1 MQKYLQSAAAKLLSN
16 EGSMKDYLFGF
27 DQRLEQQIMAD
38 EVSNAITDKEVLV
51 CEAGTGTGKTLGY
64 LTPIFLAKER
74 AIIST
79 ATKALQDQLFY
90 RDIPVVRR
98 AVGSSKSVAL
108 LKGRQNYLCIH
119 RMHESFG
126 DPRIDVLKTKLLM
139 KVKEWS
145 LETLTGD
152 LEELQILKETSDLKT
167 FITST
172 TDNCLGTDCP
182 KYGNCHVVN
191 ARKEAVTSDVVVV
204 NHHLLFADMALKE
217 NGFTELLPTADIIVL
232 DEAHT
237 LGAYPKPSKR
247 TKLVK
252 QIILRQNPF
261 VVLMS
266 GTPTPESFSQI
277 YHQVYACAK
286 NPFSQYKTF
295 YKFAK
300 EYVNVTQQMFHSM
313 PSNNY
318 DDGKPEILDR
328 MKPYMI
334 SYTQK
339 EAGFKSKIQE
349 HVLKVQMSELTYKFV
364 KEMSEHGLIEGK
376 KTKEVIL
383 GDTGVKKM
391 SKIHQLFSGTVKLE
405 NGKRMVTD
413 LSKAK
418 FIRTEFKN
426 QKIGIFYKF
435 KAEYEA
441 LKQVYGDA
449 LTDNLKE
456 FDTTSKSIAL
466 QIASGREGISL
477 KKADCLV
484 YYNIDF
490 SALSYWQ
497 SRDRMTTKD
506 STASD
511 VYWIF
516 AEKGIE
522 TKIYKKVTKKKDY
535 TLKHFEKDLLSL

>member
-1 MQKYLQSAAAKLLSN
+1 MKFRDYQIRIINTATGVLQAHRFVYL
-16 EGSMKDYLFGF
+16 SM
-27 DQRLEQQIMAD
+27 
-38 EVSNAITDKEVLV
+38 EVR
-51 CEAGTGTGKTLGY
+51 TGKTL
-64 LTPIFLAKER
+64 
-74 AIIST
+74 T
-79 ATKALQDQLFY
+79 AL
-90 RDIPVVRR
+90 
-98 AVGSSKSVAL
+98 GVA
-108 LKGRQNYLCIH
+108 
-119 RMHESFG
+119 E
-126 DPRIDVLKTKLLM
+126 KL
-139 KVKEWS
+139 
-145 LETLTGD
+145 G
-152 LEELQILKETSDLKT
+152 
-167 FITST
+167 IT
-172 TDNCLGTDCP
+172 N
-182 KYGNCHVVN
+182 
-191 ARKEAVTSDVVVV
+191 
-204 NHHLLFADMALKE
+204 LLFVTKKKAISSIEADYKKLMPSYQVTVINYESLHKVE
-217 NGFTELLPTADIIVL
+217 GVFDFVVL

-349 HVLKVQMSELTYKFV
+349 HVLKVQMSELTYRFV
-364 KEMSEHGLIEGK
+364 KEMREHGVIEGK

-405 NGKRMVTD
+405 NGKRMITD

-449 LTDNLKE
+449 LTDDLEE
-456 FDTTSKSIAL
+456 FDTTTKSIAL
-466 QIASGREGISL
+466 QIVSGREGISL

-522 TKIYKKVTKKKDY
+522 TKIYKTVTKKKDY

>member
-1 MQKYLQSAAAKLLSN
+1 MKFRDYQIRIIKTATGVLQAHRFVYL
-16 EGSMKDYLFGF
+16 SM
-27 DQRLEQQIMAD
+27 
-38 EVSNAITDKEVLV
+38 EVR
-51 CEAGTGTGKTLGY
+51 TGKTL
-64 LTPIFLAKER
+64 
-74 AIIST
+74 T
-79 ATKALQDQLFY
+79 AL
-90 RDIPVVRR
+90 
-98 AVGSSKSVAL
+98 GVAEKL
-108 LKGRQNYLCIH
+108 GIQN
-119 RMHESFG
+119 
-126 DPRIDVLKTKLLM
+126 
-139 KVKEWS
+139 
-145 LETLTGD
+145 
-152 LEELQILKETSDLKT
+152 
-167 FITST
+167 
-172 TDNCLGTDCP
+172 
-182 KYGNCHVVN
+182 
-191 ARKEAVTSDVVVV
+191 
-204 NHHLLFADMALKE
+204 LLFVTKKKAISSIEADYKKLMP
-217 NGFTELLPTADIIVL
+217 GYQITIINYESLHKVEGVFDFVVL

-349 HVLKVQMSELTYKFV
+349 HVLKVQMSELTYRFV
-364 KEMSEHGLIEGK
+364 KEMREHGVIEGK

-405 NGKRMVTD
+405 NGKRMITD

-449 LTDNLKE
+449 LTDDLEE
-456 FDTTSKSIAL
+456 FDTTTKSIAL
-466 QIASGREGISL
+466 QIVSGREGISL

-522 TKIYKKVTKKKDY
+522 TKIYKTVTKKKDY

>member
-1 MQKYLQSAAAKLLSN
+1 MKFREYQVEIINTAQTVLLAHRFVYL
-16 EGSMKDYLFGF
+16 SM
-27 DQRLEQQIMAD
+27 
-38 EVSNAITDKEVLV
+38 EVR
-51 CEAGTGTGKTLGY
+51 TGKTL
-64 LTPIFLAKER
+64 
-74 AIIST
+74 T
-79 ATKALQDQLFY
+79 AL
-90 RDIPVVRR
+90 
-98 AVGSSKSVAL
+98 GVA
-108 LKGRQNYLCIH
+108 
-119 RMHESFG
+119 E
-126 DPRIDVLKTKLLM
+126 KL
-139 KVKEWS
+139 
-145 LETLTGD
+145 G
-152 LEELQILKETSDLKT
+152 I
-167 FITST
+167 
-172 TDNCLGTDCP
+172 N
-182 KYGNCHVVN
+182 N
-191 ARKEAVTSDVVVV
+191 
-204 NHHLLFADMALKE
+204 LLFVTKKKAISSIEADYKKLMPNYQITVINYESLHKVE
-217 NGFTELLPTADIIVL
+217 GEFDFVVL

-237 LGAYPKPSKR
+237 MGAYPKPSKR
-247 TKLVK
+247 TKLIK
-252 QIILRQNPF
+252 EIIQSQNPY

-277 YHQVYACAK
+277 YHQVYACLE
-286 NPFSQYKTF
+286 NPFNQYKTF

-300 EYVNVTQQMFHSM
+300 EYVNVTQRMFHSM

-318 DDGKPEILDR
+318 DDGKPEIIDM

-339 EAGFKSKIQE
+339 EAGFKSQIKE
-349 HVLKVQMSELTYKFV
+349 HVLKVKMSDLTYRFV
-364 KEMSEHGLIEGK
+364 KEMSEHRLIEGK
-376 KTKEVIL
+376 KTQEVIL
-383 GDTGVKKM
+383 GDTNVKKM

-405 NGKRMVTD
+405 NGTRMITD
-413 LSKAK
+413 LSKAR

-426 QKIGIFYKF
+426 KKIAVFYKF

-441 LKQVYGDA
+441 LKQVYGDGI
-449 LTDNLKE
+449 TDDLNE
-456 FDTTSKSIAL
+456 FDTTSKNIAL

-506 STASD
+506 STVSD

-522 TKIYKKVTKKKDY
+522 TRIYKTVINKKDY

>member
-1 MQKYLQSAAAKLLSN
+1 
-16 EGSMKDYLFGF
+16 
-27 DQRLEQQIMAD
+27 
-38 EVSNAITDKEVLV
+38 
-51 CEAGTGTGKTLGY
+51 
-64 LTPIFLAKER
+64 
-74 AIIST
+74 
-79 ATKALQDQLFY
+79 
-90 RDIPVVRR
+90 
-98 AVGSSKSVAL
+98 
-108 LKGRQNYLCIH
+108 
-119 RMHESFG
+119 
-126 DPRIDVLKTKLLM
+126 
-139 KVKEWS
+139 
-145 LETLTGD
+145 
-152 LEELQILKETSDLKT
+152 
-167 FITST
+167 
-172 TDNCLGTDCP
+172 
-182 KYGNCHVVN
+182 
-191 ARKEAVTSDVVVV
+191 
-204 NHHLLFADMALKE
+204 
-217 NGFTELLPTADIIVL
+217 
-232 DEAHT
+232 
-237 LGAYPKPSKR
+237 
-247 TKLVK
+247 
-252 QIILRQNPF
+252 
-261 VVLMS
+261 
-266 GTPTPESFSQI
+266 
-277 YHQVYACAK
+277 
-286 NPFSQYKTF
+286 
-295 YKFAK
+295 
-300 EYVNVTQQMFHSM
+300 M

-349 HVLKVQMSELTYKFV
+349 HVLKVQMSELTYRFV
-364 KEMSEHGLIEGK
+364 KEMREHGVIEGK

-405 NGKRMVTD
+405 NGKRMITD

-449 LTDNLKE
+449 LTDDLEE
-456 FDTTSKSIAL
+456 FDTTTKSIAL
-466 QIASGREGISL
+466 QIVSGREGISL

-522 TKIYKKVTKKKDY
+522 TKIYKTVTKKKDY

>member
-1 MQKYLQSAAAKLLSN
+1 MKFRDYQIRIINTATGVLQAHRFVYL
-16 EGSMKDYLFGF
+16 SM
-27 DQRLEQQIMAD
+27 
-38 EVSNAITDKEVLV
+38 EVR
-51 CEAGTGTGKTLGY
+51 TGKTL
-64 LTPIFLAKER
+64 
-74 AIIST
+74 T
-79 ATKALQDQLFY
+79 AL
-90 RDIPVVRR
+90 
-98 AVGSSKSVAL
+98 GVAEKL
-108 LKGRQNYLCIH
+108 GIQN
-119 RMHESFG
+119 
-126 DPRIDVLKTKLLM
+126 
-139 KVKEWS
+139 
-145 LETLTGD
+145 
-152 LEELQILKETSDLKT
+152 
-167 FITST
+167 
-172 TDNCLGTDCP
+172 
-182 KYGNCHVVN
+182 
-191 ARKEAVTSDVVVV
+191 
-204 NHHLLFADMALKE
+204 LLFVTKKKAISSIEADYKKLMPSYQITVINYESLHKVE
-217 NGFTELLPTADIIVL
+217 GVFDFVVL

-364 KEMSEHGLIEGK
+364 KEMREHGLIEGK

-405 NGKRMVTD
+405 NGKRMITD

-449 LTDNLKE
+449 LTDDLE
-456 FDTTSKSIAL
+456 DFDTTTKSIAL
-466 QIASGREGISL
+466 QIVSGREGISL

-522 TKIYKKVTKKKDY
+522 TKIYKTVTKKKDY

>member
-1 MQKYLQSAAAKLLSN
+1 MKFRDYQIRIINTATGVLQAHRFVYL
-16 EGSMKDYLFGF
+16 SM
-27 DQRLEQQIMAD
+27 
-38 EVSNAITDKEVLV
+38 EVR
-51 CEAGTGTGKTLGY
+51 TGKTL
-64 LTPIFLAKER
+64 
-74 AIIST
+74 T
-79 ATKALQDQLFY
+79 AL
-90 RDIPVVRR
+90 
-98 AVGSSKSVAL
+98 GVAEKL
-108 LKGRQNYLCIH
+108 GIQN
-119 RMHESFG
+119 
-126 DPRIDVLKTKLLM
+126 
-139 KVKEWS
+139 
-145 LETLTGD
+145 
-152 LEELQILKETSDLKT
+152 
-167 FITST
+167 
-172 TDNCLGTDCP
+172 
-182 KYGNCHVVN
+182 
-191 ARKEAVTSDVVVV
+191 
-204 NHHLLFADMALKE
+204 LLFVTKKKAISSIEADYKKLMPDYQITVINYESLHKVE
-217 NGFTELLPTADIIVL
+217 GVFDFVVL

-364 KEMSEHGLIEGK
+364 KEMREHGVIEGK

-449 LTDNLKE
+449 LTDDLEE
-456 FDTTSKSIAL
+456 FDTTTKSIAL
-466 QIASGREGISL
+466 QIVSGREGISL

-522 TKIYKKVTKKKDY
+522 TKIYKTVTKKKDY

>member
-1 MQKYLQSAAAKLLSN
+1 MKFREYQVEIINTAQTVLLAHRFVYL
-16 EGSMKDYLFGF
+16 SM
-27 DQRLEQQIMAD
+27 
-38 EVSNAITDKEVLV
+38 EVR
-51 CEAGTGTGKTLGY
+51 TGKTL
-64 LTPIFLAKER
+64 
-74 AIIST
+74 T
-79 ATKALQDQLFY
+79 AL
-90 RDIPVVRR
+90 
-98 AVGSSKSVAL
+98 GVA
-108 LKGRQNYLCIH
+108 
-119 RMHESFG
+119 E
-126 DPRIDVLKTKLLM
+126 KL
-139 KVKEWS
+139 
-145 LETLTGD
+145 G
-152 LEELQILKETSDLKT
+152 I
-167 FITST
+167 
-172 TDNCLGTDCP
+172 N
-182 KYGNCHVVN
+182 N
-191 ARKEAVTSDVVVV
+191 
-204 NHHLLFADMALKE
+204 LLFVTKKKAIGSIEADYKKLMPSYQITVINYESLHKVE
-217 NGFTELLPTADIIVL
+217 GVFDFVVL

-349 HVLKVQMSELTYKFV
+349 HVLKVQMSELSYRFV

-405 NGKRMVTD
+405 NGMRMVTD

-426 QKIGIFYKF
+426 KKIGIFYKF

-449 LTDNLKE
+449 LTDDLEE
-456 FDTTSKSIAL
+456 FDTTTKSIAL
-466 QIASGREGISL
+466 QIVSGREGISL

>member
-1 MQKYLQSAAAKLLSN
+1 MKFRDYQIRIINTATGVLQAHRFVYL
-16 EGSMKDYLFGF
+16 SM
-27 DQRLEQQIMAD
+27 
-38 EVSNAITDKEVLV
+38 EVR
-51 CEAGTGTGKTLGY
+51 TGKTL
-64 LTPIFLAKER
+64 
-74 AIIST
+74 T
-79 ATKALQDQLFY
+79 AL
-90 RDIPVVRR
+90 
-98 AVGSSKSVAL
+98 GVAEKL
-108 LKGRQNYLCIH
+108 GIQN
-119 RMHESFG
+119 
-126 DPRIDVLKTKLLM
+126 
-139 KVKEWS
+139 
-145 LETLTGD
+145 
-152 LEELQILKETSDLKT
+152 
-167 FITST
+167 
-172 TDNCLGTDCP
+172 
-182 KYGNCHVVN
+182 
-191 ARKEAVTSDVVVV
+191 
-204 NHHLLFADMALKE
+204 LLFVTKKKAISSIEADYKKLMPSYQITVINYESLHKVE
-217 NGFTELLPTADIIVL
+217 GVFDFVVL

-364 KEMSEHGLIEGK
+364 KEMREHGVIEGK

-418 FIRTEFKN
+418 FILTQFKN

-449 LTDNLKE
+449 LTDDLEE
-456 FDTTSKSIAL
+456 FDTTTKSIAL
-466 QIASGREGISL
+466 QIVSGREGISL

-522 TKIYKKVTKKKDY
+522 TKIYKTVTKKKDY